1 MFLVFT
7 IYYLAFNIGVSKI
20 ALNGH
25 EKCTILDKMV
35 MIFYGNSSIV
45 LLTSHCGILNFNMA
59 KDEFFKEPLQRSTL
73 KFEIMEIFLREVL
86 LKKIPKGA
94 SINYVD
100 KQGGEGVAQTSKM
113 LHKII

>member
-1 MFLVFT
+1 M
-7 IYYLAFNIGVSKI
+7 SKI

-73 KFEIMEIFLREVL
+73 KIWDYGNFSERGFIE
-86 LKKIPKGA
+86 KNP
-94 SINYVD
+94 
-100 KQGGEGVAQTSKM
+100 
-113 LHKII
+113 